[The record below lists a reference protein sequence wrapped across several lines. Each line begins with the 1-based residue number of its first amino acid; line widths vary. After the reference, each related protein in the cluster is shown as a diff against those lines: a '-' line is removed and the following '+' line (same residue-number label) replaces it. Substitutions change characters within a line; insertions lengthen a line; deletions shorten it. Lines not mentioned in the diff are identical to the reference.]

1 MKEKINIAE
10 LLEDCPKGM
19 ELYSPIFGKLKFNE
33 VNAINNRILVV
44 QQNDCIA
51 EFESDGRLINCKNGE
66 CLLFP
71 SKGKTTWE
79 GFVPPYKFMDGDIL
93 FVKATYSWIIIYKE
107 SIYDVDLYKYV
118 GISDLPDYP
127 PNTFMVYDCNP
138 VCCKKAVSEIR
149 LATEEEK
156 QKLFDAIKANGYKWN
171 PETKTLEKL
180 VEPKFKV
187 GDEIKYKNGKNID
200 GVEQGV
206 ILSITDEVYDVAV
219 TNNMGVYVSIAEQDD
234 WELVPSKFDINT
246 LKPFDKVLV
255 RDNNEQFWTCDW
267 FSFHDTKQVYPFAC
281 VGHYVSQCIPYEGNQ
296 HLLGTTDDCNEYF
309 KNW

>member
-1 MKEKINIAE
+1 MKKINIAE
-10 LLEDCPKGM
+10 LLKDCPKGT
-19 ELYSPIFGKLKFNE
+19 ELYSPIFGELKFNE
-33 VNAINNRILVV
+33 VNAFNNRILVV
-44 QQNDCIA
+44 QQNDYIA

-71 SKGKTTWE
+71 SKDKRDWSK
-79 GFVPPYKFMDGDIL
+79 FQRPFMDGDVVVGENCACSYITIFRKFIDNTSFSHHVCL
-93 FVKATYSWIIIYKE
+93 TSFGKFK
-107 SIYDVDLYKYV
+107 VDDF
-118 GISDLPDYP
+118 SDIANL
-127 PNTFMVYDCNP
+127 
-138 VCCKKAVSEIR
+138 R

-156 QKLFDAIKANGYKWN
+156 EKLFRAIKTNGYKWN
-171 PETKTLEKL
+171 EETKTLEKL

-234 WELVPSKFDINT
+234 WELVSNKFDINT
-246 LKPFDKVLV
+246 LKPFDKVLMRSSNAREWV
-255 RDNNEQFWTCDW
+255 GTFYSHYSNNKFYGCGMCCD
-267 FSFHDTKQVYPFAC
+267 QC
-281 VGHYVSQCIPYEGNQ
+281 VPYEENQ
-296 HLLGTTDDCNEYF
+296 HLLGTTNDCDEYF